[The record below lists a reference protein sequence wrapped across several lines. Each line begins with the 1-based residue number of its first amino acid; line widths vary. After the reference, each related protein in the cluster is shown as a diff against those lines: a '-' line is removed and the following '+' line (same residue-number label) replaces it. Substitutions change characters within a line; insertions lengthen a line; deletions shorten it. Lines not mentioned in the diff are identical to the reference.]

1 MTSMMVR
8 SIGSACRRIS
18 LDRIHASS
26 IFIISWV
33 LIIGIAG
40 LCCAVT
46 PSGVDTTGKVGC
58 QVVCDKYSIA
68 FEGYDDSRPDSM
80 EFRYLVSVESGTCG
94 LSDWVLEL
102 PSCVNGDS
110 ILSAGP
116 GNWEFVESDGELG
129 IKFGVGIDSP
139 QTGNPANTV
148 LYYLRLKGP
157 YWSIEGMPRMMAVIK
172 TRNETC
178 EKAVEVPG
186 CAITS

>member
-1 MTSMMVR
+1 MTSMMVS
-8 SIGSACRRIS
+8 SIGSACRWKN
-18 LDRIHASS
+18 LNRIHAIS
-26 IFIISWV
+26 IFIISWL

-40 LCCAVT
+40 LCCAAT
-46 PSGVDTTGKVGC
+46 PSGVDTTGKVSC

-68 FEGYDDSRPDSM
+68 FQGYDDSQPDSI

-94 LSDWVLEL
+94 LSDWVLQL
-102 PSCVNGDS
+102 PSCVNENS

-116 GNWEFVESDGELG
+116 GNWDFVKSNGNLG
-129 IKFGVGIDSP
+129 IMFKNGIDSP

-148 LYYLRLKGP
+148 LYYIRLKGP